1 MGLENHKASDLD
13 RIKADGKGVA
23 AAGGAVVEIRAIVS
37 RHLSELMQ
45 RLWAVVDDQLFN
57 RSSQAGNASLESD
70 YFLAMR
76 MIRRESNELKANY
89 EAAVLRLFDEFWKQP
104 SVPAAR
110 SEASGSGILKG
121 DASQLSL
128 VNDEVF
134 EEELAVSGIIEK
146 ARNLFQRELFTLDRR
161 FAHLSGLEEIE
172 PSANPIGPS
181 ALCQAFARV
190 LKPLPLHLAV
200 KLLIYKLFEQVA
212 LRALGNLYS
221 DVNAHLI
228 RAGVLPNLSWSIKRG
243 NGPARGSASALG
255 TPAAGTMVT
264 RPGEG
269 FDDNGQ
275 AYVEVFESMQSLL
288 DGWRVRMGLP
298 VVYPGSY
305 AGPVIATADVINALG
320 VLQNVAELDASLGTD
335 GMKAYVRQQIGR
347 LKPGEDER
355 PLARREEDV
364 IDMVSMVFDFILED
378 VNLPDPVKALIAR
391 LQIPVIKVAVLER
404 SFFGRKNHPAR
415 LLLNALAQA
424 GIGLDMEDGGK
435 ESPVFKCIEAIVN
448 RVQDEF
454 GQDVNLFSELLDEF
468 TAFMEKESQRTR
480 IAEERTLQ
488 ATQSKERVRLCKRKV
503 AYEIAQRLQDK
514 SVAAPVR
521 SFLFNTWKDV
531 LVLAYLRRDR
541 APDDWGRSLGIMD
554 KLIWSM
560 SAPVEPET
568 REELLK
574 LMPSL
579 LKAIKDGLE
588 ALSLD
593 PQAVTETLRDL
604 HTCHSARLSAHDTGW
619 SAETEHQAAVQAQQ
633 KIEIRDPEL
642 AQAIVEIRHSLPDVE
657 NLSLKDLAG
666 TVKEPADPI
675 PDEILAKAHGL
686 SAGQWLEFVEN
697 GRRIRAKLSWK
708 SHTTTTHVFVNR
720 KGAKVM
726 ELSLAELAGRFVKGE
741 ARIVEG
747 ASVPLMDRAL
757 DALMNTLKGSL
768 PQSLPSTAS

>member
-23 AAGGAVVEIRAIVS
+23 ATGGAVVETRTIVS
-37 RHLSELMQ
+37 HHLSELMQ

-76 MIRRESNELKANY
+76 MIRRESNDLKANY
-89 EAAVLRLFDEFWKQP
+89 EAAVLRLFDEFWKH
-104 SVPAAR
+104 SPAPGTPL
-110 SEASGSGILKG
+110 EASGGGILKG

-134 EEELAVSGIIEK
+134 EEELAVSGIVEK

-172 PSANPIGPS
+172 PAANPIGPS
-181 ALCQAFARV
+181 ALCQAFAKV

-212 LRALGNLYS
+212 LRALGSLYG

-243 NGPARGSASALG
+243 NSPARGSASAFG
-255 TPAAGTMVT
+255 TPAAGMTT
-264 RPGEG
+264 RPGES

-298 VVYPGSY
+298 VAYPGNH
-305 AGPVIATADVINALG
+305 AGPAIATADVVNALG
-320 VLQNVAELDASLGTD
+320 VLQNVAEIDASLGTN

-347 LKPGEDER
+347 LRPGEGER

-378 VNLPDPVKALIAR
+378 VNLPDPVKTLIVR
-391 LQIPVIKVAVLER
+391 LQIPVIKVAILER

-424 GIGLDMEDGGK
+424 GIGLDMEDGGR
-435 ESPVFKCIEAIVN
+435 ESPVFKYIEAIVN

-568 REELLK
+568 REELVK

-604 HTCHSARLSAHDTGW
+604 HTCHSARLAAHDAGW
-619 SAETEHQAAVQAQQ
+619 SAETEHQAAAQAQQ

-657 NLSLKDLAG
+657 NLSLKDLSSTAE
-666 TVKEPADPI
+666 EPADPI

-686 SAGQWLEFVEN
+686 SSGQWLEFVEN
-697 GRRIRAKLSWK
+697 GKRIRAKLSWK

-726 ELSLAELAGRFVKGE
+726 ELSLAELAGRFARGE
-741 ARIVEG
+741 VRMVEG

-757 DALMNTLKGSL
+757 EALMNTLKGPL
-768 PQSLPSTAS
+768 PQSVPTTAG